1 MTDKKSG
8 STWKSL
14 KENFPWRDMFL
25 GFLIPKVIFLYGA
38 RHGLPFLWGAI
49 AIAWCV
55 GIFYLHQVRTHKV
68 NFFAIF
74 AVIMI
79 MARIIVVI
87 AANNPRMYLYVLALD
102 NLIVGVI
109 FMASLLFKRS
119 LMQLFA
125 DSAGAQIPQEIR
137 ASAYYGGAWRI
148 VTFVWATIYIL
159 FALVLMLLKAYNL
172 KIVGLIDML
181 ASWPL
186 MVILFLFT
194 IKFPGWYWKKNYAKI
209 EAGKQRR

>member
-8 STWKSL
+8 STWKSF
-14 KENFPWRDMFL
+14 KENFPWKDMFL
-25 GFLIPKVIFLYGA
+25 GFLIPKVLFLFGV
-38 RHGLPFLWGAI
+38 RHGMPFIWGAI
-49 AIAWCV
+49 ALVWCIGV
-55 GIFYLHQVRTHKV
+55 FYFHQIRTHKA

-87 AANNPRMYLYVLALD
+87 AAKDPRMYLYVLALD

-119 LMQLFA
+119 LMQMFA
-125 DSAGAQIPQEIR
+125 DSANAQIPQEVLR
-137 ASAYYGGAWRI
+137 SVYYGGAWRI
-148 VTFVWATIYIL
+148 VTFVWAAVYII
-159 FALVLMLLKAYNL
+159 FATVLVLLKACNL

-186 MVILFLFT
+186 MVILFIFT
-194 IKFPGWYWKKNYAKI
+194 LKFPGWYWKKNYSKI
-209 EAGKQRR
+209 EAGK

>member
-1 MTDKKSG
+1 MTEKKSP

-25 GFLIPKVIFLYGA
+25 GFLIPKVLFLYGV
-38 RHGLPFLWGAI
+38 RQGMPFVWGAI
-49 AIAWCV
+49 AVVWCIGV
-55 GIFYLHQVRTHKV
+55 FYFHQVRTHKA

-79 MARIIVVI
+79 VARIIVVI
-87 AANNPRMYLYVLALD
+87 AAKNPRLYLYVLALD

-119 LMQLFA
+119 LMQMFA
-125 DSAGAQIPQEIR
+125 DSASAQIPQEILR
-137 ASAYYGGAWRI
+137 SAYYEKAWRI
-148 VTFVWATIYIL
+148 VTFVWAAVYVIFAI
-159 FALVLMLLKAYNL
+159 ALVLLKACNL

-186 MVILFLFT
+186 MVILFIFT
-194 IKFPGWYWKKNYAKI
+194 LKFPGWYWKKNYTKI
-209 EAGKQRR
+209 EAGK